1 MKLFK
6 ESWQYVLVSAW
17 IPNVA
22 MVLAM
27 AWLIMSDQG
36 WLSSVPKENQRKL
49 DTIEKRLLHTEKVQK
64 ERQAV
69 IDEFHKMQEK
79 KQP

>member
-1 MKLFK
+1 MKSFK

-49 DTIEKRLLHTEKVQK
+49 NNIEKRLEQAEKVQK
-64 ERQAV
+64 ERQSV
-69 IDEFHKMQEK
+69 IDEFHKMQEGK
-79 KQP
+79 K